1 MYTRQAVFP
10 FSTHCF
16 LQALFGGETGEI
28 MKSIQAKFLGLDITV
43 INHEDKPYVPMKQIA
58 ENIGLVW
65 HAQFERLQR
74 NEILSQGVRIIR
86 MPSNGGEQEAVCLP
100 LHYLNG
106 WLFGVKPSKVKPE
119 IKAKLI
125 EYQKECYEVLWDYWT
140 LGVAK
145 WKDIRQQ
152 REILEEN
159 EAESQKRGS
168 EAGRALQRRKVE
180 KHNYNEGM
188 QRLNKMEQLNFA
200 F

>member
-1 MYTRQAVFP
+1 M
-10 FSTHCF
+10 
-16 LQALFGGETGEI
+16 
-28 MKSIQAKFLGLDITV
+28 
-43 INHEDKPYVPMKQIA
+43 
-58 ENIGLVW
+58 
-65 HAQFERLQR
+65 
-74 NEILSQGVRIIR
+74 SQGVRIIR

-168 EAGRALQRRKVE
+168 EAGRAYSVE
-180 KHNYNEGM
+180 
-188 QRLNKMEQLNFA
+188 R
-200 F
+200 

>member
-1 MYTRQAVFP
+1 MFP
-10 FSTHCF
+10 FSTHRF
-16 LQALFGGETGEI
+16 LQALFCGEVGEI
-28 MKSIQAKFLGLDITV
+28 MKSIQTKFLGLDITV

-58 ENIGLVW
+58 ENIGLDW
-65 HAQFERLQR
+65 KAQYRR
-74 NEILSQGVRIIR
+74 ISDNEVLSSTMVIMTTVAEDGKKRE
-86 MPSNGGEQEAVCLP
+86 MVCLP

-106 WLFGVKPSKVKPE
+106 WLFGIKPSKVKPE

-159 EAESQKRGS
+159 EVESQKRGS

-180 KHNYNEGM
+180 KHNYNEGV
-188 QRLNKMEQLNFA
+188 QRLNKMEQLNFV

>member
-1 MYTRQAVFP
+1 
-10 FSTHCF
+10 
-16 LQALFGGETGEI
+16 
-28 MKSIQAKFLGLDITV
+28 MKSIQTKFLGLDITV

-58 ENIGLVW
+58 ENIGLDW
-65 HAQFERLQR
+65 KAQYRR
-74 NEILSQGVRIIR
+74 ISDNEVLSSTMVIMTTVAEDGKKRE
-86 MPSNGGEQEAVCLP
+86 MVCLP

-106 WLFGVKPSKVKPE
+106 WLFGIKPSKVKPE
-119 IKAKLI
+119 IKTKLI

-188 QRLNKMEQLNFA
+188 QRLNKMEQLNFV

>member
-1 MYTRQAVFP
+1 MFP
-10 FSTHCF
+10 FSTHRF
-16 LQALFGGETGEI
+16 LQALFSGEVGEI
-28 MKSIQAKFLGLDITV
+28 MKSIQTKFLGLDITV

-58 ENIGLVW
+58 ENIGLDW
-65 HAQFERLQR
+65 KAQYRR
-74 NEILSQGVRIIR
+74 ISDNEVLSSTMVIMTTVAEDGKKRE
-86 MPSNGGEQEAVCLP
+86 MVCLP

-106 WLFGVKPSKVKPE
+106 WLFGIKPSKVKPE
-119 IKAKLI
+119 IKTKLI

-188 QRLNKMEQLNFA
+188 QRLNKMEQLNFV

>member
-86 MPSNGGEQEAVCLP
+86 MPSNGCCRSRILRNVT
-100 LHYLNG
+100 
-106 WLFGVKPSKVKPE
+106 
-119 IKAKLI
+119 AKC
-125 EYQKECYEVLWDYWT
+125 EKFKT
-140 LGVAK
+140 LQV
-145 WKDIRQQ
+145 
-152 REILEEN
+152 
-159 EAESQKRGS
+159 S
-168 EAGRALQRRKVE
+168 
-180 KHNYNEGM
+180 H
-188 QRLNKMEQLNFA
+188 F
-200 F
+200 